1 MAPLQ
6 TSQQTG
12 TPLSPAELSYL
23 HTSLTLTPPIRP
35 DSRTPT
41 QFRPLFAESDIL
53 PSTNGS
59 ARMIWGDGGE
69 CIVGV
74 KAEVEKNSISSGGPR
89 DWIETNVE
97 VSGQRDDD
105 AFLGMTVAESL
116 LVPGSGVL
124 ERLVLGERFHWKI
137 FVDILLL
144 TPPLSHP
151 ATLLTLT
158 TYLALRNTFLPKL
171 VSEAAEDP
179 VFDDDWGNGLPLY
192 PVDRIPPPIT
202 LLVVNVGENIFFDPT
217 REELAV
223 GDVVLAVSI
232 CEKKVVGVRTLEGGS
247 GGVKREAVKRV
258 IKESCE
264 VAEEVFSSLNGVGE
278 GD

>member
-1 MAPLQ
+1 
-6 TSQQTG
+6 
-12 TPLSPAELSYL
+12 
-23 HTSLTLTPPIRP
+23 
-35 DSRTPT
+35 
-41 QFRPLFAESDIL
+41 
-53 PSTNGS
+53 
-59 ARMIWGDGGE
+59 MIWGDGGE
-69 CIVGV
+69 CVVGV
-74 KAEVEKNSISSGGPR
+74 KAEVERNSATSVGPR
-89 DWIETNVE
+89 DWIEINVE

-124 ERLVLGERFHWKI
+124 ERLVLGERFHWKV

-144 TPPLSHP
+144 APPLSHP

-171 VSEAAEDP
+171 ISEVVEDP
-179 VFDDDWGNGLPLY
+179 VFDDDWDNALPLY
-192 PVDRIPPPIT
+192 PVGKIPPPIT

-217 REELAV
+217 REELSA

-232 CEKKVVGVRTLEGGS
+232 CGKKVVGVRTLEGGS
-247 GGVKREAVKRV
+247 GGVGRAVVKRV

-264 VAEEVFSSLNGVGE
+264 VAEEVFSNLNSVGE

>member
-1 MAPLQ
+1 M
-6 TSQQTG
+6 
-12 TPLSPAELSYL
+12 
-23 HTSLTLTPPIRP
+23 
-35 DSRTPT
+35 
-41 QFRPLFAESDIL
+41 
-53 PSTNGS
+53 
-59 ARMIWGDGGE
+59 
-69 CIVGV
+69 
-74 KAEVEKNSISSGGPR
+74 
-89 DWIETNVE
+89 
-97 VSGQRDDD
+97 
-105 AFLGMTVAESL
+105 
-116 LVPGSGVL
+116 
-124 ERLVLGERFHWKI
+124 
-137 FVDILLL
+137 

-179 VFDDDWGNGLPLY
+179 VFDDDWGNALPLY
-192 PVDRIPPPIT
+192 PVDKIPPPIT

-232 CEKKVVGVRTLEGGS
+232 CGKKVVGVRTLEGGS
-247 GGVKREAVKRV
+247 GGVRREAVKRV